1 MRDRQADKTM
11 AHTASNMISGIRAQ
25 FATDAHSALSNSHGH
40 HFAYHAPPPL
50 RRQPQKP
57 RELSE
62 MMHTPVPDP
71 EAVLAKMQKKV
82 STHNARLQER
92 IKVEAAAATKVAEV
106 STKAVTDEIEEATS
120 DEEDGK

>member
-1 MRDRQADKTM
+1 MRDRPTDKM
-11 AHTASNMISGIRAQ
+11 AHMASNMISGIRAQ
-25 FATDAHSALSNSHGH
+25 FATEAHSALSNSHGH

-71 EAVLAKMQKKV
+71 EAVLAQTQKKV
-82 STHNARLQER
+82 ATHNARLQER
-92 IKVEAAAATKVAEV
+92 IKVEAAAAATKVAEV
-106 STKAVTDEIEEATS
+106 ATKAVTDEIEEVTS